1 MGEKIRLNKYIS
13 ETGYSSRRK
22 ADELIAAGKITVNGN
37 PADMGMRVGDDDKVM
52 IDSNVI
58 KRDNPFKLVA
68 FNKPKG
74 YACTSHHGD
83 ESGIFKNFDLS
94 ADLKYIGRLD
104 KDSEGLLLLTND
116 GDLCNEISK
125 ARNQHEKEYVVTV
138 NRTITDDFLKGMAGG
153 VKIHDS
159 NKDMWVVTKKCKVKK
174 RNDKSFSI
182 ILTQGYNRQIRKMC
196 EVFEYKVVKLR
207 RIRVINIEI
216 GDLESGKTREITEE
230 ELSELKRR
238 IAQDTEKTDAT
249 KNLSW
254 DVYLG
259 QFDVVRLV
267 MTRFF
272 KKNTSV
278 SEALTGLLKLVIRDY
293 KKAYPEVDY
302 FDDGDLVQTID
313 DVYSTTKEKVVF
325 VIDEW
330 DAVFRTLRN
339 DSEGQ
344 TEYLDFLRDLFKD
357 NKHVALAYMTGIL
370 PIKKYGE
377 HSALNMFDEYS
388 MVQPMRL
395 AEYTGFTEAE
405 VKELCD
411 EYEMSFDE
419 VSKWYVH
426 IQWKR

>member
-1 MGEKIRLNKYIS
+1 MATYLNPGKEPYQMAVNSEIFVDKTLMIRYLNSVVDTQQRYIS
-13 ETGYSSRRK
+13 VSRPRRF
-22 ADELIAAGKITVNGN
+22 GKTMA
-37 PADMGMRVGDDDKVM
+37 ADMICAYYGRGDD
-52 IDSNVI
+52 S
-58 KRDNPFKLVA
+58 RSL
-68 FNKPKG
+68 
-74 YACTSHHGD
+74 
-83 ESGIFKNFDLS
+83 
-94 ADLKYIGRLD
+94 
-104 KDSEGLLLLTND
+104 
-116 GDLCNEISK
+116 
-125 ARNQHEKEYVVTV
+125 
-138 NRTITDDFLKGMAGG
+138 
-153 VKIHDS
+153 
-159 NKDMWVVTKKCKVKK
+159 
-174 RNDKSFSI
+174 
-182 ILTQGYNRQIRKMC
+182 
-196 EVFEYKVVKLR
+196 FE
-207 RIRVINIEI
+207 
-216 GDLESGKTREITEE
+216 
-230 ELSELKRR
+230 KRR
-238 IAQDTEKTDAT
+238 IAQDTEETDVA
-249 KNLSW
+249 KNLPW

-278 SEALTGLLKLVIRDY
+278 SEALTGLQKLVIRDY